1 MHMLKMLNMYQV
13 LICTYRV
20 GDHSFLTFGWRV
32 ESHCIKLYDGNIHT
46 YIHTMVDIFPLW
58 TGECCTEGGYKV
70 YCIPMVWYIYHA

>member
-32 ESHCIKLYDGNIHT
+32 ESHCINLYDGNIHT
-46 YIHTMVDIFPLW
+46 YIHTLRF
-58 TGECCTEGGYKV
+58 TTF
-70 YCIPMVWYIYHA
+70 IYTTFSGDNSFISKNARV

>member
-46 YIHTMVDIFPLW
+46 YIHTYILTVESYGGNSFWEAWLW
-58 TGECCTEGGYKV
+58 EVNLFLAKNY
-70 YCIPMVWYIYHA
+70 